1 MKNRIIFLLALLTLS
16 FSSCSFKS
24 KESSPTY
31 RVIEKDFENSIIVEG
46 VVEPTHFTTLM
57 CPMNVNGTI
66 TFIIEDGTHVDAGD
80 IVCIIEDSNNEN
92 NYDNLQVLFEAITAE
107 LSKKRADLQMQQAL
121 LEAQVKNNAAD
132 TEIANLDSIQIR
144 FASPTQRRIS
154 ELRLESASIEKRR
167 LEQRLQTLKI
177 INDSEIKSIEVN
189 LRRVMAR
196 LETAKETLESLTVRA
211 PTNGLAIVSESQRSR
226 EKLKVG
232 DEVWNNMPL
241 VIIPDMNEMKV
252 KMMVN
257 ETDFKYISENDSVS
271 YTFDAMPDNV
281 AIGKIT
287 KMIPVGQ
294 PYKRNSNV
302 RFFEVEASV
311 DSILEMPKPGFTANC
326 RVISNYINDTIT
338 VPQVAIFEEDSMK
351 VVYVK
356 KNNTFEKRE
365 IITGLSSQKE
375 SIVSEGLSSG
385 EEISLI
391 KPSSS
396 RIKGE
401 RLLLNKTSE

>member
-1 MKNRIIFLLALLTLS
+1 MC
-16 FSSCSFKS
+16 SS
-24 KESSPTY
+24 
-31 RVIEKDFENSIIVEG
+31 
-46 VVEPTHFTTLM
+46 
-57 CPMNVNGTI
+57 
-66 TFIIEDGTHVDAGD
+66 
-80 IVCIIEDSNNEN
+80 
-92 NYDNLQVLFEAITAE
+92 
-107 LSKKRADLQMQQAL
+107 DL
-121 LEAQVKNNAAD
+121 
-132 TEIANLDSIQIR
+132 

-241 VIIPDMNEMKV
+241 VIIPDMSEMKV

-294 PYKRNSNV
+294 PYKRNSKV

-311 DSILEMPKPGFTANC
+311 DSILEMPKPG
-326 RVISNYINDTIT
+326 
-338 VPQVAIFEEDSMK
+338 
-351 VVYVK
+351 
-356 KNNTFEKRE
+356 
-365 IITGLSSQKE
+365 
-375 SIVSEGLSSG
+375 
-385 EEISLI
+385 
-391 KPSSS
+391 
-396 RIKGE
+396 
-401 RLLLNKTSE
+401 